1 MIPILDRGHILAFGE
16 YTDEVRFIVEPA
28 VIAYLGSTER
38 SAGQKVAG
46 LGYAEIIDIR
56 NE

>member
-16 YTDEVRFIVEPA
+16 YTDEVRLIVESA

-38 SAGQKVAG
+38 STGQKVAG
-46 LGYAEIIDIR
+46 LGYAEIIDICY
-56 NE
+56 E

>member
-1 MIPILDRGHILAFGE
+1 MIPVLYRSHILAFGE
-16 YTDEVRFIVEPA
+16 YTDEVRFIVESA
-28 VIAYLGSTER
+28 VIAYLGCTQR